1 MRHGPDPIRGFLHV
15 SGLPLTFA
23 CVALFSPKETH
34 GLFIFYIMRAIY
46 LKPTVTMQECQGTA
60 HPGSQ

>member
-1 MRHGPDPIRGFLHV
+1 MPPDPIRGFLDV
-15 SGLPLTFA
+15 SRLPLTLV

-34 GLFIFYIMRAIY
+34 GLFIFYILQTIY
-46 LKPTVTMQECQGTA
+46 LKPTVTMQDYQGTA